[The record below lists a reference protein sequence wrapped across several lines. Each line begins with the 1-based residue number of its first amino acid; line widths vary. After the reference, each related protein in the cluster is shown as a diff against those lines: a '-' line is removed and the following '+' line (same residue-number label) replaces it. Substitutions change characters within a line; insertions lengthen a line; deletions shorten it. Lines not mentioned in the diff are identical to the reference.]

1 MPMNSAIEAH
11 CDADSRKLHRDWLSG
26 GRGTGERM
34 VGEQMVGERMVEGGQ
49 GEGGGNGAHFVVGDT
64 AVA

>member
-34 VGEQMVGERMVEGGQ
+34 VGEQMVEGGQ